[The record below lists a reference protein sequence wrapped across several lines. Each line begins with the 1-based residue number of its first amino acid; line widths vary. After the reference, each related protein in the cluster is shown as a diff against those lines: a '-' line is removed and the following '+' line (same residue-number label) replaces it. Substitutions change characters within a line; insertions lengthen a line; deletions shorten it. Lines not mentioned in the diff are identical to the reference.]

1 MALSSGTRL
10 GPYEILSPL
19 GAGGMG
25 EVYRARDSRL
35 DRDVAVKVLPESL
48 LADAD
53 ALARFEREAKAVAAL
68 SHPNILA
75 IHDFGREGGIAY
87 AVMELLEGETLSE
100 RLDAG
105 AVPVRKALDYALQI
119 AQGLAAAHDR
129 GIVHRDLKPQNV
141 IVTRDGL
148 VKILD
153 FGLASR
159 RPLGASTR
167 PLDAAGREQ
176 TAAIHHPMAEKGPTA
191 PATESEETTLTRQGM
206 ILGTAGYMS
215 PEQVRGRPADP
226 RSDLFSLGVILY
238 EMLAGE
244 RAFRKDSDIETMMA
258 ILQEEPPQLSRAGKA
273 VPPELEEIVEHCL
286 EKSPEERFQS
296 ARDLA
301 FALRVAEREAR
312 TGPSGRAD
320 SGTRSGAASPA
331 GEASQASIAVLP
343 FRNMS
348 ADRENEYFSDGMTEE
363 IINALAKIE
372 TLRVASRTSAFA
384 FKGKDEDVRRIG
396 AALGV
401 KTVLDGSIRQS
412 GRKIRITAQL
422 INVADG
428 YHLWS
433 ERYDREM
440 EDVFAVQDEIA
451 RAIAGMLKV
460 RLLPAE
466 EANLSSRGTENVE
479 AYNDFLKG
487 RYHFNRREPT
497 EAVAEFERALAR
509 DPGYVDAY
517 TGLADAYC
525 IYGFYGGIPTLDAF
539 ARTRAAARKARELQP
554 DSAEVHVS
562 LALVEHYFGWDLE
575 REEAELREAIR
586 LAPRSA
592 AGYSWL
598 GLCLGFVR
606 RNEEAVAMARRATEL
621 EPFSANAQTN
631 VAWTFYAARRF
642 EEAVQ
647 EFRRALHIDPN
658 APYPLW
664 AISLSYMALGRN
676 TEAVASLERVAAI
689 TKRKQSH
696 YLGLLGGAYAA
707 AGNREQALALQREI
721 EELASREYVAPFH
734 RAFLHIP
741 MGNLEEAMSCL
752 EKACADRNA
761 LTWWLRDAPFYDPI
775 RSHPRYAALVEKIIP
790 A

>member
-1 MALSSGTRL
+1 MALSSGIRL

-48 LADAD
+48 LADGD

-87 AVMELLEGETLSE
+87 AVMELLEGETLRD

-105 AVPVRKALDYALQI
+105 ALPVRKALDYALQI

-141 IVTRDGL
+141 FLTRDGL

-153 FGLASR
+153 FGLARSLPESR
-159 RPLGASTR
+159 TTTEDETKPGSD
-167 PLDAAGREQ
+167 PS
-176 TAAIHHPMAEKGPTA
+176 
-191 PATESEETTLTRQGM
+191 ATLPG
-206 ILGTAGYMS
+206 IVLGTVGYMS
-215 PEQVRGRPADP
+215 PEQVRGRRADH
-226 RSDLFSLGVILY
+226 RSDIFSFGVILY
-238 EMLAGE
+238 EMLSGE
-244 RAFRKDSDIETMMA
+244 RAFRKDSQIETMMA
-258 ILQEEPPQLSRAGKA
+258 ILQEEPPQLSRAGKG
-273 VPPELEEIVEHCL
+273 VPPELEELVEHCL

-296 ARDLA
+296 ARDLT

-312 TGPSGRAD
+312 AAPPGRTD
-320 SGTRSGAASPA
+320 SGARSGAASPA

-343 FRNMS
+343 LRNMS
-348 ADRENEYFSDGMTEE
+348 ADPGNEYFSDGMTEE
-363 IINALAKIE
+363 IINALTKIE
-372 TLRVASRTSAFA
+372 ALRVASRTSAFA

-401 KTVLDGSIRQS
+401 RTVLEGSVRRF
-412 GRKIRITAQL
+412 GKKIRVAAQL

-440 EDVFAVQDEIA
+440 EDVFAMQDEIA
-451 RAIAGMLKV
+451 RAIAGMLKI

-466 EANLSSRGTENVE
+466 EANLSTRGTESVE

-497 EAVAEFERALAR
+497 EAIAEFERALAR

-539 ARTRAAARKARELQP
+539 ARARAAARKARELQP
-554 DSAEVHVS
+554 ESAEVHVS

-575 REEAELREAIR
+575 REEADLREAIR
-586 LAPRSA
+586 LAPGSA
-592 AGYSWL
+592 AAYSWL
-598 GLCLGFVR
+598 GLCLGLVR
-606 RNEEAVAMARRATEL
+606 RNEEAVALARRATEL

-631 VAWTFYAARRF
+631 VGWTFYAARRF

-647 EFRRALHIDPN
+647 EFRRALHIDPD

-664 AISLSYMALGRN
+664 AITLSYMALGKN
-676 TEAVASLERVAAI
+676 AEAVASLEKVAAI
-689 TKRKQSH
+689 TNRKQSH
-696 YLGLLGGAYAA
+696 YLGLLGGAYATS
-707 AGNREQALALQREI
+707 GNREKALAVQREL
-721 EELASREYVAPFH
+721 EDLASREYVAPFH
-734 RAFLHIP
+734 LAYLHIP

-775 RSHPRYAALVEKIIP
+775 RSHPRYASLVEKIVP